1 MIGKHVALGAAL
13 LAALHTGRSQRFSAD
28 AASGVGP
35 GSPLTDP
42 FAENLAA
49 TDMSDPASPDQVLDR
64 QGFNAVRI
72 FTRTCDCVP
81 RGDDDLVRIP
91 QPCTFLCLAALRL
104 LSCVCMSEFVR
115 RFHCNRLGVVGA

>member
-1 MIGKHVALGAAL
+1 MIGKHVAFGAAL

-49 TDMSDPASPDQVLDR
+49 ADMSDPASPDQVLDR

-81 RGDDDLVRIP
+81 RSDDDLVRIDAGISP
-91 QPCTFLCLAALRL
+91 SPAH
-104 LSCVCMSEFVR
+104 SCASQRCACCPVFACRNSEGG
-115 RFHCNRLGVVGA
+115 LIAIG